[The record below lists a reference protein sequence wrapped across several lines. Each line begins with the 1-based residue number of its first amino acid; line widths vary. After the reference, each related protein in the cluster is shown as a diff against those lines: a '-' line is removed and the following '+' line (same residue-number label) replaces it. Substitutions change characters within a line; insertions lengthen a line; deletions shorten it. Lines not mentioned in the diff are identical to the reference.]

1 MTRIQSPERICTVSH
16 DEDSRVEDL
25 KVVVLEV
32 VGTVLV
38 GRVSDC
44 GFEGRKLEVSVDIG
58 QAVGGVDRRGV
69 SLLDISRVR
78 RLASTPELPARIVS
92 ASIVLR
98 P

>member
-44 GFEGRKLEVSVDIG
+44 GFEGRKLEVSVDVG
-58 QAVGGVDRRGV
+58 QAVGWVDRRGV
-69 SLLDISRVR
+69 GLLDIRRVR
-78 RLASTPELPARIVS
+78 GLSSAPELPARIVS